1 MSLGGIVKKGA
12 FAGAAVLAG
21 VPVVLNPKL
30 IDLVD
35 RGVVGV
41 NQLVTGQA
49 PPAAAGG
56 AVPQAYVVV
65 ASPQSALPSGVVQQ
79 PAQQA
84 PEGATPAYRITTVQ
98 ELQRMSLDLNGSYT
112 LANNIDASETSR
124 WDDGRGFE
132 PIGTEAKPFTG
143 SFDGNGYTISG
154 LTIARPQQ
162 GAVGLFGAADGAKI
176 SNFYMTRVN
185 VVGRS
190 FVGPVLGFGF
200 DTTIKNVSAEGSV
213 KGAEAAGGLVGF
225 VTAGIIEKVQTAG
238 TVSGEKGI
246 GGLAGYTD
254 EGAVIND
261 SLANADVKGE
271 ESVGGL
277 IGWNT
282 LSVIKNTY
290 AAGIV
295 RGKEDVAGLV
305 GYDEEGVV
313 ISSFWNTETTL
324 QKEGI
329 VSDAQNEN
337 INLKGL
343 KSKEFEEPE
352 VFQDVSGWNFNT
364 MWRYTGKGAPTL
376 ALPSAEVETAAPIRT
391 KSRRSDTATN

>member
-1 MSLGGIVKKGA
+1 MSFGGIAKKGA
-12 FAGAAVLAG
+12 LAGAAVLAG

-35 RGVVGV
+35 RGING
-41 NQLVTGQA
+41 A
-49 PPAAAGG
+49 PAA
-56 AVPQAYVVV
+56 PQVVVV
-65 ASPQSALPSGVVQQ
+65 ATPPQAVLPAGVVQQ
-79 PAQQA
+79 PAQPAAQ
-84 PEGATPAYRITTVQ
+84 GATPSYRISTVQ
-98 ELQRMSLDLNGSYT
+98 DLQRMSLDLNGSYT

-124 WDDGRGFE
+124 WDEGRGFE

-143 SFDGNGYTISG
+143 SLDGNGYTISG

-162 GAVGLFGAADGAKI
+162 GAVGLFGSADGARI

-185 VVGRS
+185 VVGRN
-190 FVGPVLGFGF
+190 FVGPLLGFGF
-200 DTTIKNVSAEGSV
+200 DTNIKNISVEGTV
-213 KGAEAAGGLVGF
+213 KGTEAVGGLVGF
-225 VTAGIIEKVQTAG
+225 VTAGIIEKAQTAG
-238 TVSGEKGI
+238 TVSGDKGI

-261 SLANADVKGE
+261 SLANAAVKGQ

-329 VSDAQNEN
+329 VTDPKNEN
-337 INLKGL
+337 VNLKGL
-343 KSKEFEEPE
+343 KSKDFEEPE
-352 VFQDVSGWNFNT
+352 VFKDVSGWNFNT
-364 MWRYTGKGAPTL
+364 LWRYSGKGAPTL
-376 ALPSAEVETAAPIRT
+376 ALPDATGETATAAPIRT
-391 KSRRSDTATN
+391 KSRRSDNTETN